1 MSSDGACFGQT
12 TQLGIS
18 PCFEQ
23 FEIGISDGMYVFLVE
38 IRDQIE
44 IESKDVIPIDF
55 STDIAV
61 QSCLRRLPFF
71 ANRLKVEMPVRFE
84 GVSDEEIKV

>member
-23 FEIGISDGMYVFLVE
+23 LEIGISDGMYVFLVE
-38 IRDQIE
+38 IRDQVE
-44 IESKDVIPIDF
+44 VQSKDVIPVDF
-55 STDIAV
+55 SSNLAV
-61 QSCLRRLPFF
+61 QSCLHLGNCDQSYGF
-71 ANRLKVEMPVRFE
+71 KGPVDD
-84 GVSDEEIKV
+84 G